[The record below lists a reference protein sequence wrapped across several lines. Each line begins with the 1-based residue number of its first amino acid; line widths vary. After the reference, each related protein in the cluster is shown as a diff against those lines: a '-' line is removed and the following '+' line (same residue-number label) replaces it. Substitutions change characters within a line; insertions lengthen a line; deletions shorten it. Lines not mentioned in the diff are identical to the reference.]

1 MEGHKTGLVLEGG
14 ALRGLFTAGILD
26 VFMENGI
33 SFDGCIGV
41 SAGAAFGC
49 NIKSHQIGRVLRYNL
64 KYCNDPRYCS
74 VHSLL
79 KTGDL
84 FGADFCYNQLPNV
97 LDPFDEETYDAD
109 PMEFYVVCTD
119 TEDGS
124 PLYQLCNRANEE
136 TYTYMRASA
145 SMPMVSRPV
154 EINGHRYLDGAIA
167 DAIPLQF
174 FLDKGYS
181 RNVVILTQPRG
192 YVKEKVSGGIKLL
205 LPGKPAVARGMLT
218 RHLQY
223 NASRD
228 LAFQLEQE
236 GSVFV
241 LCPDE
246 TLPISHTTHDPATI
260 QQTYDLGR
268 AVAEQALPN
277 LKTWLRQEE

>member
-1 MEGHKTGLVLEGG
+1 MEGQKIGLVLEGG

-26 VFMENGI
+26 VFMENNL

-49 NIKSHQIGRVLRYNL
+49 NIKSKQIGRVLRYNL
-64 KYCNDPRYCS
+64 DYCNDPRYCS
-74 VHSLL
+74 VRSLI

-97 LDPFDEETYDAD
+97 LDPFDGKTYDTN
-109 PMEFYVVCTD
+109 PMDFYVVCTD
-119 TEDGS
+119 VEDGT
-124 PLYQLCNRANEE
+124 PLYQLCNQANEE

-145 SMPMVSRPV
+145 SMPIVSRPV
-154 EINGHRYLDGAIA
+154 EINGQLYLDGAIA

-174 FLDKGYS
+174 FIDQGYS
-181 RNVVILTQPRG
+181 RNVVILTQPRE
-192 YVKEKVSGGIKLL
+192 YIKEKVSGGIRLL
-205 LPGKPAVARGMLT
+205 LPGKPAVVRGMLT

-228 LAFQLEQE
+228 LAFQLERE
-236 GSVFV
+236 GTAFV

-246 TLPISHTTHDPATI
+246 SLPISHTTHDPVII

-268 AVAEQALPN
+268 AVGERALPD
-277 LKTWLRQEE
+277 LKIWLESY